1 MCWGDNTRPSDDV
14 GSYYCPYWGCISWA
28 TWQKAEHA
36 APFARGQLP
45 DCTPG
50 TCNPVNFIILMPSDC
65 EQRHILS
72 IRIDGKGLDPR
83 TLMHIKLVTIT
94 RESSSYQV
102 YHSFYEEM
110 RSEFFVSIKAK
121 TLFLLLA
128 ES

>member
-1 MCWGDNTRPSDDV
+1 
-14 GSYYCPYWGCISWA
+14 
-28 TWQKAEHA
+28 
-36 APFARGQLP
+36 
-45 DCTPG
+45 
-50 TCNPVNFIILMPSDC
+50 MPSDC